1 MHQMVVD
8 KTPIFSR
15 TYGSRSVRAENSAA
29 ILRIAAICET
39 AGVDAIDRVLI
50 RELLGDARV
59 SYQELGRVA
68 RLSANT
74 VADRVRR
81 LRSSGVIS
89 GYHAELNLAML
100 GRGLRLM
107 SDVRLREGIDRS
119 EFGLAQ
125 IEQVVSAVRLTG
137 DYDYLLQVACTDSDE
152 FEQVVDRLKRDHG
165 VRETRSRLVLHD
177 VPIGLERLVNA
188 SEF

>member
-1 MHQMVVD
+1 M
-8 KTPIFSR
+8 P
-15 TYGSRSVRAENSAA
+15 
-29 ILRIAAICET
+29 
-39 AGVDAIDRVLI
+39 GVDAIDRVLI

-59 SYQELGRVA
+59 SYQELGRAA

-119 EFGLAQ
+119 EFELGLVE